1 MGHHTV
7 FYLDDLFSGHDAFT
21 VEAQSVTDTGARRVS
36 GAIQGPPRTHL
47 LSNGSYTVMLTA
59 AGSGYSRW
67 RDLALTR
74 WREDPTRDPW
84 GSYLVL
90 RDVVSGEVWS
100 AGFKPTGREPDS
112 YDVAFFEDRA
122 QFSRQDGQLR
132 TILEVMVSS
141 DDDAEL
147 RLLSLINEGRSAREI
162 DVTSYAEVV
171 LSPPAADTAHPAFSK
186 MFVQTEFVAEQDALL
201 ATRRPRDPGPQ
212 YWMVHF
218 CALQADSVA
227 AGLPGAPQF
236 ETDRA
241 RFLGRGRD
249 IGDAAAIKVAGALSN
264 TAGTVLDP
272 VLSLRRRVRI
282 DPGATVRAAFWTGIA
297 AGRAPALSLVEKLRR
312 PGALDLVRTQS
323 SAQAESR
330 LRDLGASVDDTRLF
344 QDIAG
349 HVLYSSAS
357 LRAPRE
363 ILDANGLG
371 QSTLWAHGVS
381 GDLPIVLGLVENEAD
396 VDMARDLL
404 RARRYW
410 QSKYL
415 SVDLVLLNAARDG
428 AAAVQSALEKAV
440 KVSGAGA
447 GPGALN
453 PSLGAVILLA
463 NGALPPP
470 HLDLLKTAARALFGA
485 RRGSLREQVA
495 RPRAAALT
503 PPIAAPAPP
512 ASAPVEKRPQIR
524 GAATSSK
531 PPAAAAP
538 EFFNGLGGFDR
549 DAREYVTVLGEDQWT
564 PAPWINVIA
573 NPQFGFLVSADG
585 TGSTWSL
592 NAQQNQITPWSNDP
606 VSNAPA
612 EAIYIRDEDSGDLW
626 SAAPL
631 PIRDSSTYTTRHGFG
646 YTRLQHAAHGI
657 SLDLLQFVP
666 LEDPIKI
673 GRLTIRNES
682 QRARRLSITHY
693 VDWVLGNQNNRAAPF
708 IITSIEPSTGALLAR
723 NPWTSDF
730 SSRVAFMDMAGRQ
743 QGYTA
748 DRTEFIGHGGSL
760 AAPAALL
767 GRQPLAK
774 RVGGGLDPCGAMQTM
789 ISLNAGESL
798 ELTLFL
804 GEESSHAAAASL
816 IERYRAMHLDTAL
829 QSVTDFWRKTLN
841 VIQVKTPDR
850 SLDILANGWLLY
862 QTLSCRVWG
871 RTAFY
876 QSSGAYGY
884 RDQLQDV
891 MALCVAAPAATRE
904 HILRAAARQFAAGD
918 VQHWWLPTSG
928 QGIQTRI
935 ADDRIWLV
943 FVLARYLEVT
953 QDVAVL
959 DEPVPFLSGGPLA
972 PGVLENFTAPASGGA
987 ASLFDHCVLALDSS
1001 LSVGEHGL
1009 PLFGTGDWNDGMN
1022 RVGIKGRGESVWLGW
1037 FLHAALTRFAPVA
1050 EARGA
1055 KDKAARWR
1063 EHAAVLQKA
1072 IEREAWDGEW
1082 YGRGYYD
1089 DGTPLGFASDD
1100 ECRIDSVAQS
1110 WAVISGAAQPDRA
1123 ARAMASVDAQLVSRA
1138 DGLVKLFTPPFDR
1151 TPQDPGYIK
1160 AYPPGLREN
1169 GGQYTHGAMW
1179 CALAFA
1185 LLGDGDRAVEL
1196 FALMNPINHSL
1207 NENAI
1212 ERYKVEPYVVC
1223 ADVYSTAPHIGR
1235 GGWTW
1240 YTGSAGWMYRTAV
1253 EGILGIHLRGAK
1265 LAIEPC
1271 IPHGWQGFEATYL
1284 HGSTRYLVRV
1294 NNPRGV
1300 NRGVARAS
1308 LDGRELAGGLCEIS
1322 LADDGREHTF
1332 EVTLG

>member
-1 MGHHTV
+1 M
-7 FYLDDLFSGHDAFT
+7 
-21 VEAQSVTDTGARRVS
+21 TDSAARRFTDPR
-36 GAIQGPPRTHL
+36 QGPPRTHL

-74 WREDPTRDPW
+74 WREDPTRDAW

-90 RDVVSGEVWS
+90 RDVASGEVWS
-100 AGFKPTGREPDS
+100 AGFKPAGREPES
-112 YDVAFFEDRA
+112 YEVSFFEDRA
-122 QFSRQDGQLR
+122 LFSRQDGQLR
-132 TILEVMVSS
+132 TTMEVVVSS

-147 RLLSLINEGRSAREI
+147 RLLSLSNAGSSAREI
-162 DVTSYAEVV
+162 DLTSYAEVV

-186 MFVQTEFVAEQDALL
+186 MFVQTEFIAGQDALL

-218 CALQADSVA
+218 CALQADSDA

-249 IGDAAAIKVAGALSN
+249 INDAAAIQTPGRLSN

-282 DPGATVRAAFWTGIA
+282 NPGETVRAAFWTGVA
-297 AGRAPALSLVEKLRR
+297 ASRAQALSLVDTLRR
-312 PGALDLVRTQS
+312 PGAFEHVRAQAT
-323 SAQAESR
+323 AQAESR
-330 LRDLGASVDDTRLF
+330 LRDLGASIGDSHLF

-349 HVLYSSAS
+349 HVLYSDAS

-371 QSTLWAHGVS
+371 QSALWAHGVS
-381 GDLPIVLGLVENEAD
+381 GDLPIVLGLIENDAD
-396 VDMARDLL
+396 LVLARDLL

-415 SVDLVLLNAARDG
+415 SVDLVFLNAAPDG
-428 AAAVQSALEKAV
+428 GAAVQAALEKAI
-440 KVSGAGA
+440 KESAAG
-447 GPGALN
+447 
-453 PSLGAVILLA
+453 LGAVILVA
-463 NGALPPP
+463 NGALPPA
-470 HLDLLKTAARALFGA
+470 HLDLLKASARALFGA
-485 RRGSLREQVA
+485 GRGSLREQVA
-495 RPRAAALT
+495 QARAS
-503 PPIAAPAPP
+503 APP
-512 ASAPVEKRPQIR
+512 AITPVSP
-524 GAATSSK
+524 AS
-531 PPAAAAP
+531 AAAREKHPQALGATASAKSP
-538 EFFNGLGGFDR
+538 GAEALEFFNGLGGFDKE
-549 DAREYVTVLGEDQWT
+549 ACEYVIVQGKGQWT

-612 EAIYIRDEDSGDLW
+612 ETVFIRDEDSGDLW

-631 PIRDSSTYTTRHGFG
+631 PIRESSAYITRHGFG
-646 YTRLQHAAHGI
+646 YTRSQHAAHGI
-657 SLDLLQFVP
+657 CLDLLQFVP
-666 LEDPIKI
+666 LEDPVKI
-673 GRLTIRNES
+673 ARLTIRNES
-682 QRARRLSITHY
+682 ERMRRLSITHY
-693 VDWVLGNQNNRAAPF
+693 VEWMLGNQNNRAAPF

-723 NPWTSDF
+723 NPWSSDF

-743 QGYTA
+743 QAYTA
-748 DRTEFIGHGGSL
+748 DRTEFIGRLGSL

-767 GRQPLAK
+767 GGRPLAG

-804 GEESSHAAAASL
+804 GEESSGAAAASL
-816 IERYRAMHLDTAL
+816 IQRYRAVDLDAVL
-829 QSVTDFWRKTLN
+829 ESVTDFWQRTLN

-876 QSSGAYGY
+876 QSSGAYGF

-891 MALCVAAPAATRE
+891 MALCVAAPAETRE

-918 VQHWWLPTSG
+918 VQHWWLPTTG

-953 QDVAVL
+953 RIT
-959 DEPVPFLSGGPLA
+959 PFSMSPCHSWRRPAGT
-972 PGVLENFTAPASGGA
+972 GVLENFSAPGAGDA

-1022 RVGIKGRGESVWLGW
+1022 RVGDQGPRRKRLARLVPLRRPDALCARRRSARRKG
-1037 FLHAALTRFAPVA
+1037 
-1050 EARGA
+1050 
-1055 KDKAARWR
+1055 
-1063 EHAAVLQKA
+1063 Q
-1072 IEREAWDGEW
+1072 
-1082 YGRGYYD
+1082 
-1089 DGTPLGFASDD
+1089 
-1100 ECRIDSVAQS
+1100 
-1110 WAVISGAAQPDRA
+1110 SGALAQ
-1123 ARAMASVDAQLVSRA
+1123 
-1138 DGLVKLFTPPFDR
+1138 R
-1151 TPQDPGYIK
+1151 TPKFCRRPSNARPG
-1160 AYPPGLREN
+1160 
-1169 GGQYTHGAMW
+1169 
-1179 CALAFA
+1179 
-1185 LLGDGDRAVEL
+1185 
-1196 FALMNPINHSL
+1196 
-1207 NENAI
+1207 
-1212 ERYKVEPYVVC
+1212 
-1223 ADVYSTAPHIGR
+1223 TASGIG
-1235 GGWTW
+1235 
-1240 YTGSAGWMYRTAV
+1240 
-1253 EGILGIHLRGAK
+1253 EGITTTERRWDSPRTMNAGSIPWLSRG
-1265 LAIEPC
+1265 
-1271 IPHGWQGFEATYL
+1271 
-1284 HGSTRYLVRV
+1284 R
-1294 NNPRGV
+1294 
-1300 NRGVARAS
+1300 
-1308 LDGRELAGGLCEIS
+1308 
-1322 LADDGREHTF
+1322 
-1332 EVTLG
+1332 

>member
-1 MGHHTV
+1 
-7 FYLDDLFSGHDAFT
+7 
-21 VEAQSVTDTGARRVS
+21 VEAQSVTDYAARRFTDPR
-36 GAIQGPPRTHL
+36 QGPPRTHL

-59 AGSGYSRW
+59 SGSGYSRW

-74 WREDPTRDPW
+74 WREDPTRDAW
-84 GSYLVL
+84 GNYLIL
-90 RDVVSGEVWS
+90 RDTVSSEVWS
-100 AGFKPTGREPDS
+100 AGFKPAGREPDS
-112 YDVAFFEDRA
+112 YEASFFEDRVV
-122 QFSRQDGQLR
+122 FSRQDGQLR
-132 TILEVMVSS
+132 TTMEVVVSS

-147 RLLSLINEGRSAREI
+147 RLLSLSNEGSSAREI
-162 DVTSYAEVV
+162 DLTSYSEVV

-186 MFVQTEFVAEQDALL
+186 MFVQTEFVAGQDALL

-218 CALQADSVA
+218 CTLQADSDA
-227 AGLPGAPQF
+227 AGSRGAPQF

-249 IGDAAAIKVAGALSN
+249 ISHAAAIKDAGALSN

-282 DPGATVRAAFWTGIA
+282 NPGETVRIAYWTGVA
-297 AGRAPALSLVEKLRR
+297 ASRAQALSLVETLRH
-312 PGALDLVRTQS
+312 PGAIERVRAQAT
-323 SAQAESR
+323 AQAESR
-330 LRDLGASVDDTRLF
+330 LRDLGASIDDARLF

-349 HVLYSSAS
+349 HVLYSDAS

-371 QSTLWAHGVS
+371 QSTLWSLGVS
-381 GDLPIVLGLVENEAD
+381 GDLPIVLGLIENDAD
-396 VDMARDLL
+396 LALARDLL

-415 SVDLVLLNAARDG
+415 SVDLVFLNTARDG
-428 AAAVQSALEKAV
+428 GAAVQAALEKAI
-440 KVSGAGA
+440 KESFTG
-447 GPGALN
+447 
-453 PSLGAVILLA
+453 LGAVILLA
-463 NGALPPP
+463 NGALPPA
-470 HLDLLKTAARALFGA
+470 HLDLLETSARALFGA
-485 RRGSLREQVA
+485 GRGALREQVA
-495 RPRAAALT
+495 QTRASAS
-503 PPIAAPAPP
+503 P
-512 ASAPVEKRPQIR
+512 ASASPPTSPASPASPAAREKYPQSR
-524 GAATSSK
+524 GAGASAKS
-531 PPAAAAP
+531 PGAEAL
-538 EFFNGLGGFDR
+538 EFFNGLGGFDKE
-549 DAREYVTVLGEDQWT
+549 AREYVIVQDEGQWT

-612 EAIYIRDEDSGDLW
+612 EVVYIRDEDSGQLW

-631 PIRDSSTYTTRHGFG
+631 PIRESSAYITRHGFG
-646 YTRLQHAAHGI
+646 YTRSQHAAHGI
-657 SLDLLQFVP
+657 CLDLLQFVP

-673 GRLTIRNES
+673 ARLTIRNES
-682 QRARRLSITHY
+682 ERMRRLSITHY
-693 VDWVLGNQNNRAAPF
+693 VEWMLGNQNNRAAPF
-708 IITSIEPSTGALLAR
+708 IITSIEPSTGAMLAR
-723 NPWTSDF
+723 NPWSSDF

-743 QGYTA
+743 QAYTA
-748 DRTEFIGHGGSL
+748 DRTEFIGRLGSL

-767 GRQPLAK
+767 GGRPLAG

-798 ELTLFL
+798 ELTLLL
-804 GEESSHAAAASL
+804 GEESSGAAAASL
-816 IERYRAMHLDTAL
+816 IQRYRAMDLDAAL
-829 QSVTDFWRKTLN
+829 KSVTDFWQRTLN

-891 MALCVAAPAATRE
+891 MALCVAAPAETRE

-953 QDVAVL
+953 QDNAVL
-959 DEPVPFLSGGPLA
+959 DESVPFLSGGPLA
-972 PGVLENFTAPASGGA
+972 AGVLENFTAPASGGA

-1037 FLHAALTRFAPVA
+1037 FLCAALMRFAPVA

-1063 EHAAVLQKA
+1063 AHAEVLQAA
-1072 IEREAWDGEW
+1072 IERSAWDGDW

-1110 WAVISGAAQPDRA
+1110 WAVISGAAPADRA
-1123 ARAMASVDAQLVSRA
+1123 ARAMASVDAQLVSRT

-1169 GGQYTHGAMW
+1169 GGQYSHGAMW

-1185 LLGDGDRAVEL
+1185 LLGDGDRAAEV
-1196 FALMNPINHSL
+1196 FALLNPINHSL
-1207 NENAI
+1207 NESAV

-1253 EGILGIHLRGAK
+1253 EGILGIHLRGVK

-1271 IPHGWQGFEATYL
+1271 IPRGWPGFEATYM
-1284 HGSTRYLVRV
+1284 HGSTHYLVRV
-1294 NNPRGV
+1294 KNPRGV
-1300 NRGVARAS
+1300 NRGVAHAS
-1308 LDGRELAGGLCEIS
+1308 LDGRELAGGRCEIA
-1322 LADDGREHTF
+1322 LQDDGREHTF